1 MWFLSFAGLWDMSSA
16 AEAARQRSGKKN
28 LHSKQNGGGVHSL
41 FAEELVV
48 FPGTMVTCETG
59 GSTP

>member
-1 MWFLSFAGLWDMSSA
+1 MSSA